1 MQGSGVESAAVLPTS
16 IRLFKTI
23 AVSGRSWEKRQ
34 LGRNSRELARS
45 QYFKS
50 KGYFIRMP
58 WCRCLGDRSS
68 RLCSH
73 ILRIRGNGEI
83 VAAWST
89 KPGSTCRAETYSP
102 LATAWRHSKD
112 FTSQPRTASHG
123 DQTAVLQEEV
133 RYHQRTRRDKWE
145 HLYDQVR
152 TGNEEHM
159 MYRTC
164 MRAAG
169 FLLFWRMIKR
179 KCSVNV

>member
-1 MQGSGVESAAVLPTS
+1 MQGSGVQSAAVLPTS

-58 WCRCLGDRSS
+58 WCWCLGDRSS

-89 KPGSTCRAETYSP
+89 KPGSTCRAETYRP

-112 FTSQPRTASHG
+112 FKSLPRTASHD

-133 RYHQRTRRDKWE
+133 RYHKRTRRDKWE
-145 HLYDQVR
+145 HLYDHSQDWQWR
-152 TGNEEHM
+152 THDVQD
-159 MYRTC
+159 MYESSRFSP
-164 MRAAG
+164 
-169 FLLFWRMIKR
+169 FLKNDKKKSL
-179 KCSVNV
+179 VNV